1 MYLNIHIKCKMEHY
15 YEKNLIINNRI
26 LKYKGV
32 FRVDELFRVIN
43 QALEIRGYE
52 KREKKTEEI
61 VSEAGRRTYV
71 ELRPFKLKT
80 NYGRYLIKLK
90 ITLDNITETVEEI
103 KSEKRKYQQGDVEI
117 IFDAWLLTDYIN
129 RWNMKPLVYFLK
141 AFINKF
147 IYSFPLEGSFP
158 GEVSSDTAYV
168 HNQIK
173 KLLNSY
179 KIETGKHVKEEDVRM
194 IVAEE
199 IGKES

>member
-1 MYLNIHIKCKMEHY
+1 M
-15 YEKNLIINNRI
+15 
-26 LKYKGV
+26 
-32 FRVDELFRVIN
+32 
-43 QALEIRGYE
+43 
-52 KREKKTEEI
+52 
-61 VSEAGRRTYV
+61 